1 MPVNELIAE
10 NTTRKI
16 DGLGRIGVPK
26 GIRNRLR
33 LDVNQ
38 EMDFFTMRGA
48 DGKDYVVFTA
58 VEELT
63 EVEKYARVIELMNS
77 LDLEV
82 PAEFLAKA
90 EMEEVEG

>member
-63 EVEKYARVIELMNS
+63 EAEKYARVIELMNS

>member
-1 MPVNELIAE
+1 MKPEIIAE

-33 LDVNQ
+33 LDINQ
-38 EMDFFTMRGA
+38 EMDFFPMRGE
-48 DGKDYVVFTA
+48 DGKDYVLFTPV
-58 VEELT
+58 VELSEA
-63 EVEKYARVIELMNS
+63 EKYERVVELMQS

-82 PAEFLAKA
+82 PEEFLKKTIVEEIA
-90 EMEEVEG
+90 E

>member
-1 MPVNELIAE
+1 MKPEIIAE

-33 LDVNQ
+33 LDINQ
-38 EMDFFTMRGA
+38 EMDFFTMRGE
-48 DGKDYVVFTA
+48 DGKDYVLFTPV
-58 VEELT
+58 VELSEA
-63 EVEKYARVIELMNS
+63 EKYERVVELMQS

-82 PAEFLAKA
+82 PEEFLKKTIV
-90 EMEEVEG
+90 EEIVE